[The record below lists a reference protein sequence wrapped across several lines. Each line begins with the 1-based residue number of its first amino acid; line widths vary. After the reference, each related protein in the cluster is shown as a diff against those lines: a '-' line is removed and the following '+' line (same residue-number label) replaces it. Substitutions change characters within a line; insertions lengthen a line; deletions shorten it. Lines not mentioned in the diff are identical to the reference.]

1 MCSGS
6 AAAPTA
12 VCAARCGVK
21 VCVLQCARY
30 GHGVQAAGRHALVRA
45 RMREER
51 RRPLAEVGHRLVV
64 IEADHRADVVA
75 QELCKPHEE
84 SRIWQQVS
92 KYKELKRG
100 GRDANTQTAALKRQR
115 SKHARLN
122 HSDYAALGLH
132 ERNITC
138 SRVRRNHIYGARQVK
153 FAGAAE
159 VHVSATGESTRIAMW
174 CGICVSRDRAHRVA
188 TVVRPCPKKIVKKT
202 PEYHLKVVLIGY
214 FPTMYT

>member
-92 KYKELKRG
+92 KYKEVKRG

-132 ERNITC
+132 ERNITS
-138 SRVRRNHIYGARQVK
+138 SRVRQKSYMWRASGEVRRCCRSARFGYGRK
-153 FAGAAE
+153 HTHR
-159 VHVSATGESTRIAMW
+159 HVVWNMCKPRPSAPCRDSRPAMSEKN
-174 CGICVSRDRAHRVA
+174 C
-188 TVVRPCPKKIVKKT
+188 KKN
-202 PEYHLKVVLIGY
+202 P
-214 FPTMYT
+214 

>member
-1 MCSGS
+1 M
-6 AAAPTA
+6 
-12 VCAARCGVK
+12 
-21 VCVLQCARY
+21 CVLQCARY

-51 RRPLAEVGHRLVV
+51 RRPLAEVGHRHVV

-100 GRDANTQTAALKRQR
+100 GRDANMQTAALKRQR

-138 SRVRRNHIYGARQVK
+138 SRVRQKSYIWRASGRK

-159 VHVSATGESTRIAMW
+159 VHASATCESTRIAMW
-174 CGICVSRDRAHRVA
+174 CGTCVSRDRAHRVA

-202 PEYHLKVVLIGY
+202 LSTTLKEPSRHARQAGR
-214 FPTMYT
+214 